1 MFHQRGPLNMS
12 VTPSSLQY
20 SEEIF
25 RLNNLLHSALLSW
38 LAVPFLPGKN
48 CTWPD
53 SSILEGVRWGI
64 VLAVESCSV
73 YQIIIEPSPDRTSST
88 KASWLWTEKGR
99 FAPRVAC
106 RDLVLPPAGS
116 HAPAY
121 SNGGTSHFTLLTELP
136 RIRTFIFTLTDQTSL
151 GTLLTLHWNES
162 DCPLSKPQ
170 FYQTIKNLIRG

>member
-1 MFHQRGPLNMS
+1 MVSCPISTR
-12 VTPSSLQY
+12 
-20 SEEIF
+20 EK
-25 RLNNLLHSALLSW
+25 LH
-38 LAVPFLPGKN
+38 LA
-48 CTWPD
+48 WPD
-53 SSILEGVRWGI
+53 SSELEGVRWGI